1 MTKRIRQIAAVLRD
15 SAGAKLP
22 ICLKVTTL
30 ALSDSA
36 TVVDE
41 AVVEVSLASGNI
53 PDGNYV
59 LEYSCLGSFRG
70 SVRIKYGTLISA
82 A

>member
-41 AVVEVSLASGNI
+41 AVVEVSLASGK
-53 PDGNYV
+53 
-59 LEYSCLGSFRG
+59 YSRWQRRFLNTGAWG
-70 SVRIKYGTLISA
+70 HSVVPFESNTVP
-82 A
+82 